1 MSRARELA
9 DLSNVINKGANLQP
23 NLIIN
28 GDMSVDQ
35 RNDGSAVTAT
45 HGSDTFCPD
54 RYRFI
59 ENHSGSF
66 SLQQVQDAPDD
77 LEYSMKVT
85 VTGTDTS
92 LGVTE
97 FARTIQPIEGQN
109 ISHLNWGSASARTC
123 TLTFY
128 VKSSVTGKYYI
139 SVFNNAANRSFVSGY
154 TINTADTWEKKTIT
168 ITGDTSG
175 TWLTTNGGGIFISWS
190 LGTGTT
196 YQTSN
201 LDSFQGTFAMAGS
214 DQINLAATN
223 SATWQLTGVSF
234 VVGDTAPV
242 THPYESFDQNLKRC
256 QRYFLMFKPETSAGV
271 THAGALNGGGRSST
285 AAYCVVHFPEEMRIR
300 PSSANSGTLTWYFYN
315 SSRSVNSVAINGS
328 TKHSLELVLA
338 VNSISN
344 MVGSAG
350 WVRIQSGAFLS
361 FDAEL

>member
-23 NLIIN
+23 NLITN

-35 RNDGSAVTAT
+35 RNSGSSVTAT

-66 SLQQVQDAPDD
+66 SLQQVEDAPDN

-92 LGVTE
+92 LSATE
-97 FARTIQPIEGQN
+97 FTRNIQPIEGQH
-109 ISHLNWGSASARTC
+109 ISHLNWGSANARTC

-128 VKSSVTGKYYI
+128 VKSSVTGAYYI
-139 SVFNNAANRSFVSGY
+139 SLFNSAANRSFVSSY

-175 TWLTTNGGGIFISWS
+175 TWLTTNGAGIYISWS

-196 YQTSN
+196 YQTSTLN
-201 LDSFQGTFAMAGS
+201 SWAGAFAMAGS

-234 VVGDTAPV
+234 VVGDSAPV
-242 THPYESFDQNLKRC
+242 THPYESFAENLKRC
-256 QRYFLMFKPETSAGV
+256 QRYFVKSWSQGSAVTTNNGIITASCVGNVNRAFGNVYWPTTMRTSPTV
-271 THAGALNGGGRSST
+271 TWYNGS
-285 AAYCVVHFPEEMRIR
+285 
-300 PSSANSGTLTWYFYN
+300 SGT
-315 SSRSVNSVAINGS
+315 VNKWRNGS
-328 TKHSLELVLA
+328 QGVDITPPSPNTAIGESGYGFVLSSGITA
-338 VNSISN
+338 VTDTLQ
-344 MVGSAG
+344 GHYQAE
-350 WVRIQSGAFLS
+350 
-361 FDAEL
+361 AEL

>member
-1 MSRARELA
+1 MSRARDLA

-23 NLIIN
+23 NLITN

-35 RNDGSAVTAT
+35 RNSGSSVTAT

-92 LGVTE
+92 LSATE
-97 FARTIQPIEGQN
+97 FTRTIQPIEGQN
-109 ISHLNWGSASARTC
+109 ISHLNWGSANARTC

-128 VKSSVTGKYYI
+128 VKSSVTGAYYI
-139 SVFNNAANRSFVSGY
+139 SVFNSAANRSFVSGY

-175 TWLTTNGGGIFISWS
+175 TWLTTNGAGIYISWS

-196 YQTSN
+196 YQTSTLN
-201 LDSFQGTFAMAGS
+201 SWAGAFDMAGS

-234 VVGDTAPV
+234 VVGDSAPV
-242 THPYESFDQNLKRC
+242 THPYESHAQNLHRC
-256 QRYFLMFKPETSAGV
+256 QRYFTTWESGWAGVSAGTSYNQSSQV
-271 THAGALNGGGRSST
+271 SFPVHMRGTPTIARTGGTSTTRYPSSNFLSIKINTTSFTSLIT
-285 AAYCVVHFPEEMRIR
+285 AA
-300 PSSANSGTLTWYFYN
+300 
-315 SSRSVNSVAINGS
+315 
-328 TKHSLELVLA
+328 
-338 VNSISN
+338 
-344 MVGSAG
+344 SAG
-350 WVRIQSGAFLS
+350 GNESWQAIGTA
-361 FDAEL
+361 DAEL

>member
-23 NLIIN
+23 NLITN

-35 RNDGSAVTAT
+35 RNSGSSVTAT
-45 HGSDTFCPD
+45 HGADTYCPD

-92 LGVTE
+92 LSATE
-97 FARTIQPIEGQN
+97 FTRTIQGIEGQH
-109 ISHLNWGSASARTC
+109 ISHLNWGSANARTC

-175 TWLTTNGGGIFISWS
+175 TWLTTNAAGIFISWS

-201 LDSFQGTFAMAGS
+201 LDSFQGAFDMAGS

-234 VVGDTAPV
+234 VVGDSAPV
-242 THPYESFDQNLKRC
+242 THPYESFGDNLAKC
-256 QRYFLMFKPETSAGV
+256 QRYYTKSWSQGSAV
-271 THAGALNGGGRSST
+271 TTNNGIIT
-285 AAYCVVHFPEEMRIR
+285 AACVGNVNRAFGNVYWTTTMRTS
-300 PSSANSGTLTWYFYN
+300 PTVTWYNGSSGT
-315 SSRSVNSVAINGS
+315 VNKWRNGS
-328 TKHSLELVLA
+328 QGVDITPPSPNTAIGESGYGFVLSSGITA
-338 VNSISN
+338 VTDTLQ
-344 MVGSAG
+344 GHYEAE
-350 WVRIQSGAFLS
+350 
-361 FDAEL
+361 AEL

>member
-1 MSRARELA
+1 MSRARDLA

-23 NLIIN
+23 NLITN

-35 RNDGSAVTAT
+35 RNSGSSVTAT

-92 LGVTE
+92 LSATE
-97 FARTIQPIEGQN
+97 FTRTIQPIEGQN
-109 ISHLNWGSASARTC
+109 ISHLNWGSANARTC

-128 VKSSVTGKYYI
+128 VKSSVTGAYYI
-139 SVFNNAANRSFVSGY
+139 SVFNSAANRSFVSGY

-175 TWLTTNGGGIFISWS
+175 TWLTTNGAGIYISWS

-196 YQTSN
+196 YQTSTLN
-201 LDSFQGTFAMAGS
+201 SWAGAFDMAGS

-234 VVGDTAPV
+234 VVGDSAPV
-242 THPYESFDQNLKRC
+242 THPYESYVDNLSRC
-256 QRYFLMFKPETSAGV
+256 QRYFVRLIESGGSTYMWGHPIVSTNQLYRRFSITLPEQMRAAPTFGSSGNFDTLPSSIDLDTLSVQHATADVVEFRAVDSGNGLTTNRPYIIRSDNDTSAKIQFI
-271 THAGALNGGGRSST
+271 S
-285 AAYCVVHFPEEMRIR
+285 
-300 PSSANSGTLTWYFYN
+300 
-315 SSRSVNSVAINGS
+315 
-328 TKHSLELVLA
+328 EL
-338 VNSISN
+338 
-344 MVGSAG
+344 
-350 WVRIQSGAFLS
+350 
-361 FDAEL
+361 